1 MNFQSSILNPLEI
14 LVTFIFLQ
22 CTQFISIWVS
32 EGGHHLHCLKLFL
45 CTVNTNTVTQ
55 NKFTGGAGEFSFE
68 YISDSSSPLLW
79 TKLLEF
85 YHAILSLLENSCSER
100 CGILPPTTPALLH
113 PYFPLSKPAARMAD
127 HSQARIA
134 LEISNVLSYEC
145 IQVNKCWKI
154 VILIQHW
161 EMASERKLFQLESKK
176 KKSSKANISALLFA
190 CYSSQK

>member
-1 MNFQSSILNPLEI
+1 
-14 LVTFIFLQ
+14 
-22 CTQFISIWVS
+22 
-32 EGGHHLHCLKLFL
+32 
-45 CTVNTNTVTQ
+45 
-55 NKFTGGAGEFSFE
+55 
-68 YISDSSSPLLW
+68 
-79 TKLLEF
+79 
-85 YHAILSLLENSCSER
+85 
-100 CGILPPTTPALLH
+100 
-113 PYFPLSKPAARMAD
+113 MAD

-134 LEISNVLSYEC
+134 LEISHVLSYEC